1 MAVSGGEVYVG
12 ARDDV
17 VYGDVDQ
24 RAADDEVELEH
35 SVLVEEHLALPVAA
49 VVAVQ
54 LVAVFLSPPV
64 FPFLLSLS
72 FLCTGCSLSF
82 VVAAA
87 VAVQL

>member
-24 RAADDEVELEH
+24 RVADDEAALEH
-35 SVLVEEHLALPVAA
+35 SVLVEERLALPVAA

-54 LVAVFLSPPV
+54 LVAVFLSPLV
-64 FPFLLSLS
+64 FPVLPSLS
-72 FLCTGCSLSF
+72 FLCIGCSLSF

-87 VAVQL
+87 VVVQL